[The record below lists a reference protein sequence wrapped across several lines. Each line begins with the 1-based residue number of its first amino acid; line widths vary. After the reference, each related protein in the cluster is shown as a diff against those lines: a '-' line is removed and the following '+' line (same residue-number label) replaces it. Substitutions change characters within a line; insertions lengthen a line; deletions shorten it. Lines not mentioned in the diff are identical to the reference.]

1 MTVSTCKRLAVLLC
15 LGVLAACSTI
25 PLSTIAA
32 FSTFQESDFAKLDAD
47 ALRVRI
53 SVPAGYALDMG
64 SVRLQ
69 VSVGSGG
76 KSRSE
81 AFTLR
86 TVAETH
92 ESKPG
97 GWLSPAT
104 PVITTTCALAQ
115 ASEPAFRE
123 LQRFV
128 SSGRT
133 ESVALDVSLSL
144 SAAPP
149 GATAATAWVDVLLEP
164 RQGYVTLVD
173 GATLPLNATR
183 VYGRKAE

>member
-1 MTVSTCKRLAVLLC
+1 MTGSWLRRAGALIC
-15 LGVLAACSTI
+15 LGLLGACSAI
-25 PLSTIAA
+25 PLSTMAA
-32 FSTFQESDFAKLDAD
+32 FSTFQESDFAKLDPHV
-47 ALRVRI
+47 LRVRI
-53 SVPAGYALDMG
+53 SVPAGYALDMD
-64 SVRLQ
+64 SVRLK
-69 VSVGSGG
+69 VSVASGG
-76 KSRSE
+76 QSRSE